1 MNDSEK
7 LESLLKHLKGDYE
20 FHHSMAN
27 SNGLPDIARIVH
39 KSTSVV
45 LAQAIETVDSE
56 FVRKDYRYE
65 P

>member
-7 LESLLKHLKGDYE
+7 LKIILNHLYGDYE

-27 SNGLPDIARIVH
+27 ADGLPYIAR
-39 KSTSVV
+39 KMYKATSIV
-45 LAQAIETVDSE
+45 LAQTIETIDTN